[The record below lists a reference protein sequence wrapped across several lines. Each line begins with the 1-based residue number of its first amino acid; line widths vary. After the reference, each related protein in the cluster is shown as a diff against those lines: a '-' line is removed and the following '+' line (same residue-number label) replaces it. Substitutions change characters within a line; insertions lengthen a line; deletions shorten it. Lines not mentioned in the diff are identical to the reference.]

1 MACVCDRSVRRCH
14 GAVEACE
21 TAAMAHDRN
30 DTTVAAVDL
39 AKMTLVVSA
48 THVLEKTP
56 VGTRIVV
63 EFERVDWRGPRI
75 AAHRKGAAAADWL
88 TLGPDGTG
96 CLDVR
101 FMLET
106 EDGASIY
113 VHGLGRNHAAE
124 FTQGAANYFTFVFET
139 GDARYAWLNRITA
152 IAKGRLQPDG
162 KTIEFAVYELS

>member
-1 MACVCDRSVRRCH
+1 
-14 GAVEACE
+14 
-21 TAAMAHDRN
+21 MAHDRN
-30 DTTVAAVDL
+30 DTAIEATEL

-63 EFERVDWRGPRI
+63 EFERVDWRGARI
-75 AAHRKGAAAADWL
+75 TAHRKGTAAADWL
-88 TLGPDGTG
+88 TAGPEGTG

-101 FMLET
+101 FLLET
-106 EDGASIY
+106 EDGAAIY
-113 VHGLGRNHAAE
+113 VHGLGRTHAAE
-124 FTQGAANYFTFVFET
+124 FTQGAASYFSFVFET
-139 GDARYAWLNRITA
+139 GDARYAWLNRASA